1 MTPSPKFAPAA
12 WQPGIDMV
20 QDTLDN
26 GLTLLVLPDTSLPI
40 VSLQLHYQVGSRN
53 ELPGITGISHLFE
66 HLMFRGTETRGPE
79 EFSRI
84 LQSRGGEINAF
95 TTRDHTSYFE
105 NLPSEHLELGLE
117 LEADRLLHL
126 KLDNDTFDPELQV
139 VISERKLRSV
149 DSPLGLVEEE
159 LFATAYTQH
168 PYQWPVIGWDQDLR
182 HLSLKDCLAYYRSQ
196 YHPGKL
202 TVVIAGDADPGQA
215 RDLVARYFGAI
226 PNPGTPPPHPFT
238 EPPQR
243 GERRAVVKKVSQVEA
258 LLAGY
263 HVVDMGHPDHY
274 PLQLLS
280 IILTGG
286 KASRFHQEFIRPGK
300 AASLEV
306 ELAPLPFSAQDPDL
320 MVVVAV
326 AAPGA
331 PLTAL
336 EEEVWQSLE
345 RLRRDGVESLE
356 LARAKKLLRAQM
368 VKSLSHNFF
377 RGLLAGLFHLKTG
390 DASRANRILASFE
403 AVSEADILRVAQTYL
418 RSDNR
423 TVVTLQPVSPEESA
437 GLGPLA

>member
-1 MTPSPKFAPAA
+1 
-12 WQPGIDMV
+12 
-20 QDTLDN
+20 
-26 GLTLLVLPDTSLPI
+26 
-40 VSLQLHYQVGSRN
+40 
-53 ELPGITGISHLFE
+53 
-66 HLMFRGTETRGPE
+66 
-79 EFSRI
+79 
-84 LQSRGGEINAF
+84 
-95 TTRDHTSYFE
+95 
-105 NLPSEHLELGLE
+105 
-117 LEADRLLHL
+117 
-126 KLDNDTFDPELQV
+126 
-139 VISERKLRSV
+139 
-149 DSPLGLVEEE
+149 
-159 LFATAYTQH
+159 
-168 PYQWPVIGWDQDLR
+168 
-182 HLSLKDCLAYYRSQ
+182 
-196 YHPGKL
+196 
-202 TVVIAGDADPGQA
+202 
-215 RDLVARYFGAI
+215 
-226 PNPGTPPPHPFT
+226 
-238 EPPQR
+238 
-243 GERRAVVKKVSQVEA
+243 VVKKVSQVEA

-263 HVVDMGHPDHY
+263 HVVDIGHPDHY

-286 KASRFHQEFIRPGK
+286 KASRFHQEFVRPGK

-306 ELAPLPFSAQDPDL
+306 GLAPLPFSAQDPDL
-320 MVVVAV
+320 MLVVAV